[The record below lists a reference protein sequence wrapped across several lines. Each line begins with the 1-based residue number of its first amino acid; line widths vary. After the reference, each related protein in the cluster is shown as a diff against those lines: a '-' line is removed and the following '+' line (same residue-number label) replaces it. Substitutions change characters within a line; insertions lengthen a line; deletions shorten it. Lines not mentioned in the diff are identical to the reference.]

1 MSKQHSR
8 LHKAALVAS
17 AGALAAVAVATPAHA
32 ASATTTDAVNLR
44 SAASTSSQVLL
55 PVPGGQSVEVECQT
69 TGDNVSGTYNSN
81 WWAKT
86 TVNGQTGYLSRAY
99 VTIPYGTDVPTCS
112 DAPAPDPA
120 PEPEPG
126 DDVSA
131 TTPHELGAPISRELA
146 RARAMFWIEQGGVA
160 YSQQAWTAGP
170 LGRNYRTDCSGFV
183 SMAFHLPEE
192 PSTAG
197 LGQKYF
203 DPIPKSELRPGDVI
217 GNLVAGSEGNA
228 GHVVIF
234 DGWVEGSNQTQFHS
248 IEQRG
253 GDGTWTGVR
262 NFGDSY
268 WNQQG
273 YRYKHITN

>member
-55 PVPGGQSVEVECQT
+55 TVAGGQSVEVECQT

-99 VTIPYGTDVPTCS
+99 VTIPHGTDVPTCS

-120 PEPEPG
+120 PEPAPG
-126 DDVSA
+126 GDVSA
-131 TTPHELGAPISRELA
+131 TTPHEVGAPISREHAKA
-146 RARAMFWIEQGGVA
+146 RGMFWIEKHVP
-160 YSQQAWTAGP
+160 YSMEAWTAGP

-183 SMAFHLPEE
+183 SMAFHLPEDANTKSRGE
-192 PSTAG
+192 
-197 LGQKYF
+197 KYF
-203 DPIPKSELRPGDVI
+203 TPIPKSELRPGDVI
-217 GNLVAGSEGNA
+217 GNLTPDSLGAA

-253 GDGTWTGVR
+253 GNGSWTGVR

-268 WNQQG
+268 WNKQG
-273 YRYKHITN
+273 YRYNKISN